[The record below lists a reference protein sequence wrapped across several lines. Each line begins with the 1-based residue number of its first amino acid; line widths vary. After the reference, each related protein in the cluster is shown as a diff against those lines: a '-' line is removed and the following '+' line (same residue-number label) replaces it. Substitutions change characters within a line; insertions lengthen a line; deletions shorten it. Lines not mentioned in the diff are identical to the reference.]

1 MRISTKT
8 HLDSVRILELARSY
22 FRLANPHP
30 PLPTY
35 THTIYFTDEK
45 TESLPVDISSYNSSA
60 CFEKKTRC
68 ENTRSRSTCGEDC
81 RCLGKIFPSPYLSIF
96 ESLPVKHIYYFCKK
110 KKKLVLHPQW
120 TPCQLAVLVWSV
132 DFPSVAFTDL
142 ALEESLKSGLQ
153 FSPLSLQSWCTRLD
167 AVTDYGALSACLS
180 HLSPEHLEFLATSA
194 STRNGSW
201 WRWTT
206 NLSSAGAA
214 ARRIMRPGACSI
226 RYSAG
231 RVVLS

>member
-110 KKKLVLHPQW
+110 KKKVGFTPTVNTLSIGRTRVVRGLPLSSLHRPGFRRIIKVRAAVQ
-120 TPCQLAVLVWSV
+120 PSLPPVLV
-132 DFPSVAFTDL
+132 
-142 ALEESLKSGLQ
+142 
-153 FSPLSLQSWCTRLD
+153 
-167 AVTDYGALSACLS
+167 
-180 HLSPEHLEFLATSA
+180 H
-194 STRNGSW
+194 
-201 WRWTT
+201 
-206 NLSSAGAA
+206 
-214 ARRIMRPGACSI
+214 
-226 RYSAG
+226 
-231 RVVLS
+231 